1 MKQHQNTQENPEN
14 NLLININ
21 NHAQLVHDG
30 MQLPFLGDQPPTLP
44 SGHCYISRTM
54 MFQVQV
60 QVLDALIY

>member
-30 MQLPFLGDQPPTLP
+30 MQLALLGDQPPTLP
-44 SGHCYISRTM
+44 SGHCYVSRTM
-54 MFQVQV
+54 VFKAQV